1 VSFAS
6 PPLRPRGRA
15 GFTLIELMVAL
26 VIMGLLTTAL
36 WQIVRSQSAFVA
48 SETQREDAQDNARA
62 ALDVL
67 TGDLRAA
74 LPRGVIRAGDA
85 ELELAL
91 PKAWGVACGGG
102 SATSLTAVFPSLPT
116 DVFIRSTASGLLVNT
131 SAGNVPDW
139 TPRAAVGGGRGFV
152 SASAAVNLAAA
163 PCTGMG
169 AQGVGL
175 LAYQFTGTNFPVAT
189 AGQVVMLYQ
198 LVRYDVAQ
206 SDGKWWLRRSTGMD
220 DTGTT
225 FTMTPLAG
233 PIPAQ
238 DSLRFTYYTGATGV
252 LQSPAPGTDVAI
264 LDSLSRIKV
273 KVVTQSS
280 GQYQGRSNYERD
292 SSAVLLRNRVGSL
305 QCSAGVAGAPC

>member
-1 VSFAS
+1 MSYAD
-6 PPLRPRGRA
+6 PPFRPRGRA
-15 GFTLIELMVAL
+15 GFTLLELMVAL
-26 VIMGLLTTAL
+26 AIMGLLTTAL

-48 SETQREDAQDNARA
+48 SESQREDAQDNARA

-74 LPRGVIRAGDA
+74 LPRGVIRAGNN

-102 SATSLTAVFPSLPT
+102 TTMSLTAVFPALPADAFT
-116 DVFIRSTASGLLVNT
+116 RTTASGLAVNT

-139 TPRAAVGGGRGFV
+139 TPRPATGAARGFV
-152 SASAAVNLAAA
+152 ETSAAADLAAA
-163 PCTGMG
+163 PCSAMG
-169 AQGVGL
+169 AQGAGL
-175 LAYQFTGTNFPVAT
+175 VAYTFTGSNFPVAT

-198 LVRYDVAQ
+198 LVRYEVAQ

-220 DTGTT
+220 NTGTT

-238 DSLRFTYYTGATGV
+238 DSLRFTYYTGATAV
-252 LQSPAPGTDVAI
+252 LQNPAPGTTVAT

-292 SSAVLLRNRVGSL
+292 SSVVLLRNRTNSL
-305 QCSAGVAGAPC
+305 QCSQGVAGAPC

>member
-1 VSFAS
+1 
-6 PPLRPRGRA
+6 
-15 GFTLIELMVAL
+15 MVAL

-74 LPRGVIRAGDA
+74 LPRGVVRAGDA

-102 SATSLTAVFPSLPT
+102 SATQLTAVFPPLPT
-116 DVFIRSTASGLLVNT
+116 DALAPATTASGLVVNT

-139 TPRAAVGGGRGFV
+139 TPRPAVGGGRGFV
-152 SASAAVNLAAA
+152 TASAAANLAAA
-163 PCTGMG
+163 PCSAMG
-169 AQGVGL
+169 AQGAGL

-206 SDGKWWLRRSTGMD
+206 SEGKWWLRRSTGMD
-220 DTGTT
+220 NTGTT

-238 DSLRFTYYTGATGV
+238 DSLRFTYYTGAAAV
-252 LQSPAPGTDVAI
+252 QQNPAPGTDVAI

-292 SSAVLLRNRVGSL
+292 SSAVLLRNRTGSL
-305 QCSAGVAGAPC
+305 QCSVGVAGAPC

>member
-1 VSFAS
+1 MSSAN
-6 PPLRPRGRA
+6 PLRPRGRA
-15 GFTLIELMVAL
+15 GFTLLELMVAL

-62 ALDVL
+62 ALDIL

-74 LPRGVIRAGDA
+74 LPRGVIRAEDA
-85 ELELAL
+85 AVELAL

-102 SATSLTAVFPSLPT
+102 SATSLTAVFPALPA
-116 DVFIRSTASGLLVNT
+116 DVFTRSNASGLVVNT
-131 SAGNVPDW
+131 SATNIPTW
-139 TPRAAVGGGRGFV
+139 MPRPAVGAARGFV
-152 SASAAVNLAAA
+152 DASAAASLANA
-163 PCTGMG
+163 PCSAMG
-169 AQGVGL
+169 AQGAGL
-175 LAYQFTGTNFPVAT
+175 VAYTFTGSNFPVAT

-206 SDGKWWLRRSTGMD
+206 SDSKWWLRRSTGMD
-220 DTGTT
+220 ATGTS

-233 PIPAQ
+233 PLPAQ
-238 DSLRFTYYTGATGV
+238 DSLRFTYYTGTTAV
-252 LQSPAPGTDVAI
+252 LQNPAPGTTVLT

-305 QCSAGVAGAPC
+305 QCSDGSVGAPC